1 MATTTIDTETN
12 LVSSRRARFRE
23 AVAGL
28 SDRARSSELQR
39 MLLLPGSLLVAA
51 GFAFM
56 IAGWWGASH
65 THREVEQIPY
75 LISGGIIG
83 LALTVVGTI
92 VLATAVWTSLVERVT
107 TEADARAARQLR
119 ELEERLTARDEASAP
134 KRTARLK
141 AK

>member
-1 MATTTIDTETN
+1 MATTTIDTETD

-28 SDRARSSELQR
+28 SERARSSDLQR

-56 IAGWWGASH
+56 IAGWWGASR

-83 LALTVVGTI
+83 LALTIVGAL
-92 VLATAVWTSLVERVT
+92 VLATAVWTSTAERISI
-107 TEADARAARQLR
+107 EAEARAARQLR
-119 ELEERLTARDEASAP
+119 ELEERLREEQAAP
-134 KRTARLK
+134 KRAARLK